1 MVAPDL
7 NAETDMK
14 TLMLTLAFALSVPL
28 AAQAGAPADLV
39 KSFYT
44 PVGYEADLAVRD
56 RFVDPAR
63 ALFEKNDKASE
74 RGDICIDFVPSIDAQ
89 DLDQSV
95 IDRTLKLDEK
105 IDGNAATVTAS
116 FDLFAGEDGSTRV
129 IVWTLAKVDGAW
141 KVSDIASQ
149 TNGWTLGTLGCGQE

>member
-1 MVAPDL
+1 
-7 NAETDMK
+7 MK
-14 TLMLTLAFALSVPL
+14 TLLLTLAFALSAPL
-28 AAQAGAPADLV
+28 SALAGAPADLV

-44 PVGYEADLAVRD
+44 PVGYEADPAVRD

-95 IDRTLKLDEK
+95 IDRTLKLVENV
-105 IDGNAATVTAS
+105 DGDAATVTAS
-116 FDLFAGEDGSTRV
+116 FDLFAGEDGSSR
-129 IVWTLAKVDGAW
+129 IILWSLAKVDGTW

-149 TNGWTLGTLGCGQE
+149 TNGWTLGTLGCGEE

>member
-1 MVAPDL
+1 
-7 NAETDMK
+7 MK
-14 TLMLTLAFALSVPL
+14 TLLLTLAFALSAPL
-28 AAQAGAPADLV
+28 SALAGAPADLV

-44 PVGYEADLAVRD
+44 PVGYEADPAVRD

-95 IDRTLKLDEK
+95 IDRTLKLVENV
-105 IDGNAATVTAS
+105 DGDAATVTAS
-116 FDLFAGEDGSTRV
+116 FDLFAGEDGSSR
-129 IVWTLAKVDGAW
+129 IILWSLAKVDGTW

-149 TNGWTLGTLGCGQE
+149 TNGWILGTLGCGEE